1 MTDENDISKAEIGS
15 QIVRYSGCEI
25 IYGRIK
31 AKSPRGASL
40 TVEWATGRTTK
51 LHHRNYGNVTLAD
64 HRQTRRKNDL

>member
-1 MTDENDISKAEIGS
+1 MMDEKDIEHAEIGS

-25 IYGRIK
+25 TYGRIK

-40 TVEWATGRTTK
+40 TVEWETGRTTK

-64 HRQTRRKNDL
+64 HRQRRQKDEL